1 MDEAAEQLGEQVG
14 KALVPMALM
23 IWGAYKCQ
31 QMSERRG
38 VNRDAVR
45 GLMIVLGGW
54 ALTLLGTAFV
64 AVLPPVM
71 ALVVLALPLLACL
84 VGAALSAKGLLAAS
98 EYAEGTRQGVLGVLV
113 GLGVTALLG
122 YGFVSG
128 LRRGP
133 DRTSVEFLSKVAT
146 VASRT
151 LPRQIDDE
159 TLFSSVTAQPSR
171 LVYSYRLVRY
181 SAAQLDQDKMAA
193 ALKRQLVTNVCQ
205 QPEVRRLLDAG
216 VTLSHEYADKD
227 GAPVAKV
234 EIVKVDCP
242 AS

>member
-1 MDEAAEQLGEQVG
+1 
-14 KALVPMALM
+14 
-23 IWGAYKCQ
+23 
-31 QMSERRG
+31 
-38 VNRDAVR
+38 
-45 GLMIVLGGW
+45 
-54 ALTLLGTAFV
+54 
-64 AVLPPVM
+64 
-71 ALVVLALPLLACL
+71 
-84 VGAALSAKGLLAAS
+84 VGAAMSAKGLLAAS
-98 EYAEGTRQGVLGVLV
+98 EYSEGTLQGVLGVLV

>member
-1 MDEAAEQLGEQVG
+1 MNAEQLGEQVG
-14 KALVPMALM
+14 KALVPVALM

-54 ALTLLGTAFV
+54 AGTLIAAPFVAVAPRVMIGVGVLTLLTC
-64 AVLPPVM
+64 
-71 ALVVLALPLLACL
+71 LA
-84 VGAALSAKGLLAAS
+84 GAGLSFKGLLAAS
-98 EYAEGTRQGVLGVLV
+98 EYSEGTLQGVLGVLV

-122 YGFVSG
+122 FGFASG
-128 LRRGP
+128 LRGP
-133 DRTSVEFLSKVAT
+133 DRTSVEFLSKVAA
-146 VASRT
+146 VASRS
-151 LPRQIDDE
+151 LPRQLDDE

-181 SAAQLDQDKMAA
+181 SAAQLDHDKVAA
-193 ALKRQLVTNVCQ
+193 ALKPQLVTKACQ
-205 QPEVRRLLDAG
+205 QAEVRPLLDAG

-234 EIVKVDCP
+234 EIVKLDCA

>member
-1 MDEAAEQLGEQVG
+1 MNEAEQLGEQVG
-14 KALVPMALM
+14 KALVPVALM

-38 VNRDAVR
+38 VNPDAVR

-54 ALTLLGTAFV
+54 AVTLIAAPFVAMAPRVMVGVGVLTLLTC
-64 AVLPPVM
+64 
-71 ALVVLALPLLACL
+71 LA
-84 VGAALSAKGLLAAS
+84 GAGLSLKGLLAAS
-98 EYAEGTRQGVLGVLV
+98 EYSEGTLQGVLGVLI

-122 YGFVSG
+122 FGFASG
-128 LRRGP
+128 ARP
-133 DRTSVEFLSKVAT
+133 DRTSVEFLSKVAA
-146 VASRT
+146 VASKS
-151 LPRQIDDE
+151 LPRQLDEE
-159 TLFSSVTAQPSR
+159 TLFNSVTAQPAR

-181 SAAQLDQDKMAA
+181 TAAQLDRDKVVA
-193 ALKRQLVTNVCQ
+193 ALKPQLVTKVCQ
-205 QPEVRRLLDAG
+205 QVEVRRLLDAG